1 MSISDAQDLLR
12 LASSEPNRLHRHLL
26 VAAALHSALA
36 VEPVVVGGTAEEYW
50 TSDEYHQTDLDLCAP
65 IGKAER
71 MVLGVLGFK
80 KSGRHWENPELH
92 VAVEFPESEI
102 DGDFARTELIR
113 VGTGAARVIGREDL
127 YIDRVLQATSD
138 SGESGRFQ
146 SALAIAVA
154 CYEVLDWPYVAT
166 RLREIK
172 QQNSFLGASARKID
186 SKVRRRARLQLSS

>member
-1 MSISDAQDLLR
+1 M
-12 LASSEPNRLHRHLL
+12 
-26 VAAALHSALA
+26 
-36 VEPVVVGGTAEEYW
+36 
-50 TSDEYHQTDLDLCAP
+50 
-65 IGKAER
+65 
-71 MVLGVLGFK
+71 
-80 KSGRHWENPELH
+80 
-92 VAVEFPESEI
+92 AVEFPESEI

>member
-1 MSISDAQDLLR
+1 VSISDAQDLLR

-26 VAAALHSALA
+26 VAAAFHSALA

-71 MVLGVLGFK
+71 MVLGALGFK
-80 KSGRHWENPELH
+80 KSGRHWEKPELD

-102 DGDFARTELIR
+102 DGDFARTELIQVG
-113 VGTGAARVIGREDL
+113 VGTARVIGREDL
-127 YIDRVLQATSD
+127 YMDRVLQAPADAGQS
-138 SGESGRFQ
+138 SHFQ

-154 CYEVLDWPYVAT
+154 CYEVMDWPYVAT
-166 RLREIK
+166 RVREIK
-172 QQNSFLGASARKID
+172 QRDSSLGESAGKID
-186 SKVRRRARLQLSS
+186 SKIRRRARLQLSS